1 MSIFPSG
8 GFCAVQMLKNIE
20 VRKAISMGAVCAL
33 SYLACYFARNLLSA
47 VTPYMLE
54 GGFDVSFIG
63 LMSTA
68 CMLSYALGQLINGF
82 VGVHVPAKYMV
93 SGGLCFSGVCNLL
106 LHLSAQESVM
116 LPAYALSGFF
126 LSMIYAPIVKL
137 VAENTLPRYASRC
150 CLGFTFASLFGTPM
164 AGLAAVVFQWRTAFL
179 VCSIALLVMG
189 CGCCMFLSMLEH
201 KGYIARRR
209 LKRGEKAPRLNVRSL
224 LEHDFIRF
232 CFISVL
238 TGCVRTSVMFWV
250 PTYLA
255 QNLGFTAD
263 DAAQLFMVI
272 TLVCSMAPWLNNLV
286 IYDIL
291 LRRNMYLMLK
301 LSFGAS
307 TLAFLL
313 MLLAGMPWLNVIL
326 LTLALVTCG
335 GASSMLYSV
344 YCPSLKAT
352 GSVSSATGFIDF
364 LSYAAAAFANLVF
377 ANAIEAIG
385 WSNLIIVWAGI
396 MFAGFLIVLPCRKQ

>member
-1 MSIFPSG
+1 
-8 GFCAVQMLKNIE
+8 MLKNTE

-54 GGFDVSFIG
+54 GGFTVEFIG
-63 LMSTA
+63 VMSTA
-68 CMLSYALGQLINGF
+68 CMLSYAIGQLINGF
-82 VGVHVPAKYMV
+82 IGDHVPAKFMI

-106 LHLSAQESVM
+106 LHLFATEGVM

-150 CLGFTFASLFGTPM
+150 CLGFTFASLFGTPL

-179 VCSIALLVMG
+179 VCAAALLVMG
-189 CGCCMFLSMLEH
+189 IGCFLFLSLLES
-201 KGYIARRR
+201 KGYMARRR
-209 LKRGEKAPRLNVRSL
+209 LQNGEKPRGVNLRKL
-224 LEHDFIRF
+224 LDHDIVRF

-238 TGCVRTSVMFWV
+238 TGIVRTSVMFWV

-255 QNLGFTAD
+255 QNLGYTSD
-263 DAAQLFMVI
+263 EAAQLFMGI
-272 TLVCSMAPWLNNLV
+272 SLIYSMSPWLNNLV
-286 IYDIL
+286 VYDIV

-301 LSFGAS
+301 LSFGGSAV
-307 TLAFLL
+307 FFIL
-313 MLLAGMPWLNVIL
+313 MLVTGAGMPVVNMLVL
-326 LTLALVTCG
+326 VLALIACG
-335 GASSMLYSV
+335 GASNMLYSV

-364 LSYAAAAFANLVF
+364 LSYAAAALANLLF
-377 ANAIEAIG
+377 ANAIETIG
-385 WSNLIIVWAGI
+385 WSNLIIVWAALMAVGC
-396 MFAGFLIVLPCRKQ
+396 LIVLPVRRKAV

>member
-1 MSIFPSG
+1 M
-8 GFCAVQMLKNIE
+8 QMLKNIE
-20 VRKAISMGAVCAL
+20 VRKAISMGAVCTL

-54 GGFDVSFIG
+54 SGFDVSFIG

-68 CMLSYALGQLINGF
+68 CMLSYAVGQLINGF
-82 VGVHVPAKYMV
+82 VGDHVPARYMV

-106 LHLSAQESVM
+106 LHLFATESVM

-150 CLGFTFASLFGTPM
+150 CLGFTFASLFGTPL
-164 AGLAAVVFQWRTAFL
+164 AGLAAVMFQWRTAFL
-179 VCSIALLVMG
+179 VCAVTLLVMG
-189 CGCCMFLSMLEH
+189 VGCFLFLTVLER
-201 KGYIARRR
+201 KGYVARSR
-209 LKRGEKAPRLNVRSL
+209 LKAGEKPQRLDVHKL
-224 LEHDFIRF
+224 LEHDIVRF
-232 CFISVL
+232 SFISVL

-255 QNLGFTAD
+255 QNLGFSAD
-263 DAAQLFMVI
+263 SAAQIFMGI
-272 TLVCSMAPWLNNLV
+272 TLAVSMAPWLNNLV
-286 IYDIL
+286 IYDII
-291 LRRNMYLMLK
+291 LRRNMYGMLR

-307 TLAFLL
+307 TVFFLL
-313 MLLAGMPWLNVIL
+313 MLLAGAPWLNTAV
-326 LTLALVTCG
+326 LTLALITCG

-377 ANAIEAIG
+377 ANAIETIG
-385 WSNLIIVWAGI
+385 WNNLIIVWAGI
-396 MFAGFLIVLPCRKQ
+396 MFAGFLIVLPRRKQ

>member
-1 MSIFPSG
+1 M
-8 GFCAVQMLKNIE
+8 QMLKDVE

-54 GGFDVSFIG
+54 GGFTVEFIG
-63 LMSTA
+63 VMSTA
-68 CMLSYALGQLINGF
+68 CMLSYAIGQLINGF
-82 VGVHVPAKYMV
+82 IGDHVPAKFMI

-106 LHLSAQESVM
+106 LHLFATEGVM

-150 CLGFTFASLFGTPM
+150 CLGFTFASLFGTPL

-179 VCSIALLVMG
+179 VCAVALLVMG
-189 CGCCMFLSMLEH
+189 VGCFLFLSLLES
-201 KGYIARRR
+201 KGYMARRR
-209 LKRGEKAPRLNVRSL
+209 LQNGEKPRGVNLRKL
-224 LEHDFIRF
+224 LDHDIVRF

-238 TGCVRTSVMFWV
+238 TGIVRTSVMFWV

-255 QNLGFTAD
+255 QNLGYTSD
-263 DAAQLFMVI
+263 EAAQLFMGI
-272 TLVCSMAPWLNNLV
+272 SLIYSMSPWLNNLV
-286 IYDIL
+286 VYDIV

-301 LSFGAS
+301 LSFGGSAV
-307 TLAFLL
+307 FFIL
-313 MLLAGMPWLNVIL
+313 MLVTGAGMPVVNMVVLV
-326 LTLALVTCG
+326 LALIACG
-335 GASSMLYSV
+335 GASNMLYSV

-364 LSYAAAAFANLVF
+364 LSYAAAALANLLF
-377 ANAIEAIG
+377 ANAIETIG
-385 WSNLIIVWAGI
+385 WSNLIIVWAALMAVGC
-396 MFAGFLIVLPCRKQ
+396 LIVLPVRRKAV